1 MRTSSF
7 LALAGLTAFV
17 TYCFNRGQSVKAL
30 KREVKEDLGRWEG
43 EGGNVPAV
51 ATPSP
56 APTPQSSFPTGGENI
71 RH

>member
-1 MRTSSF
+1 MKMLF
-7 LALAGLTAFV
+7 ALVAGSLG
-17 TYCFNRGQSVKAL
+17 YCYYLGRATKAR
-30 KREVKEDLGRWEG
+30 KVAIKEDLTRWEG

-56 APTPQSSFPTGGENI
+56 APQPQSSFPAAENV

>member
-1 MRTSSF
+1 MKML
-7 LALAGLTAFV
+7 LALAAGALGYCYYRGCNTAPKKV
-17 TYCFNRGQSVKAL
+17 
-30 KREVKEDLGRWEG
+30 VKEDLTRWEG

-56 APTPQSSFPTGGENI
+56 APTPQSSSPSASEPL